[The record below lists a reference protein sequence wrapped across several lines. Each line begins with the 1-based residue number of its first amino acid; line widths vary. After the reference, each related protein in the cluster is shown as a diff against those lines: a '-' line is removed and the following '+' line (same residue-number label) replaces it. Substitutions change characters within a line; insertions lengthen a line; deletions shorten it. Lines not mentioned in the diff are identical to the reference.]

1 MYRSSYRPDRK
12 ESTLMST
19 TTTQP
24 TNPASLP
31 VNTGLKRPV
40 SRLVIIDK
48 AFMAIMR
55 RDITVTGRE
64 FIAFL
69 LQVLLQPLFFLF
81 IFGKVLPSIG
91 FARTGFAAILL
102 PGIVALTVVTTALQ
116 GVTLPLVLDLGFARE
131 IDDRLLAPLPVS
143 LVAVEK
149 VIFAAMRGLVAG
161 AIIFPL
167 AYWILGNGY
176 SVRGDAVG
184 TIIGIMVLTAF
195 AGASLGLT
203 IGTLV
208 KPEQIGLMF
217 SLIFTPLIFTGCTYY
232 PWGTLDSIRWFQ
244 IVTLFNPLTYASE
257 GLRFAMV
264 PAIPGHTI
272 PTLAMG
278 WVILGLSV
286 TFVAFLII
294 GIQTFRRRVVS

>member
-1 MYRSSYRPDRK
+1 MN
-12 ESTLMST
+12 TT

-24 TNPASLP
+24 TSSTLTTHGAKIKQPGNRLAIAS
-31 VNTGLKRPV
+31 T
-40 SRLVIIDK
+40 
-48 AFMAIMR
+48 AFLAILR
-55 RDITVTGRE
+55 RDIVITGRE
-64 FIAFL
+64 FIVFL
-69 LQVLLQPLFFLF
+69 VQVLLQPLFFLF

-91 FARTGFAAILL
+91 FAQHGFAAVLL

-143 LVAVEK
+143 MVAVEK

-167 AYWILGNGY
+167 AYWILGSDY
-176 SVRGDAVG
+176 SVRSDDIAM
-184 TIIGIMVLTAF
+184 IIGIMILTAF

-203 IGTLV
+203 IGTLI

-232 PWGTLDSIRWFQ
+232 PWSSLDGIKWFQ
-244 IVTLFNPLTYASE
+244 VITLFNPLTYAAE
-257 GLRFAMV
+257 GLRAAMV
-264 PAIPGHTI
+264 PAIQGHTI
-272 PTLAMG
+272 PTLATG

-286 TFVAFLII
+286 TFVAFLIM
-294 GIQTFRRRVVS
+294 GIRTFRGRVVN